1 VGQVGELL
9 SAMKCIP
16 RAAVFLICCATSLH
30 GGAAILSRTGVSGAG
45 GRTSLHGG
53 AAIPLEDGRE
63 RDRRPEWTVEAAATG
78 LELEEQLA
86 SPGC

>member
-1 VGQVGELL
+1 
-9 SAMKCIP
+9 
-16 RAAVFLICCATSLH
+16 
-30 GGAAILSRTGVSGAG
+30 VSGAG

-63 RDRRPEWTVEAAATG
+63 RDRRSEWTVEAGAMG

-86 SPGC
+86 SLGCYA